1 MKTESQMELRVQA
14 QYTIFHSKEP
24 DKNLCRAYMP
34 YKCYYEIQSTGKR
47 CSFDYNDKEHLK
59 NFPKVKWFKEEND
72 EEWTPTDL
80 HSETT
85 QHAFPHFINLDP
97 DKDKKEYKHLRG
109 LGKRCNFLKVYQG
122 GVLALMDSLE
132 IDRKTAEALDQAFYK
147 AFPRIRDY
155 QEWVA
160 KQAGMYGYVENL
172 YGRRYYMND
181 SKWFYKLCNYLIQGT
196 CADMVKQFQID
207 IAKFL
212 KEGNYKTKMVLP
224 VHDEIIFLV
233 PEGEEHIMKDIKAI
247 MENVTDVITNV
258 PMIAEIEYTET
269 NWNEKK
275 GWKE

>member
-1 MKTESQMELRVQA
+1 MELRVQA

-34 YKCYYEIQSTGKR
+34 YKCHTDFGLN
-47 CSFDYNDKEHLK
+47 FDYKSIDLLH
-59 NFPKVKWFKEEND
+59 NFEMYKWFKEEND
-72 EEWTPTDL
+72 EPWTPTDL

-85 QHAFPHFINLDP
+85 GHAFPHFINLDP
-97 DKDKKEYKHLRG
+97 DKDKKEYKHLRS

-155 QEWVA
+155 QEWVD

-233 PEGEEHIMKDIKAI
+233 PEGEEHLMKDIKAI
-247 MENVTDVITNV
+247 MEDVTDVITNV
-258 PMIAEIEYTET
+258 PMVAEIEYTET

-275 GWKE
+275 EWKN